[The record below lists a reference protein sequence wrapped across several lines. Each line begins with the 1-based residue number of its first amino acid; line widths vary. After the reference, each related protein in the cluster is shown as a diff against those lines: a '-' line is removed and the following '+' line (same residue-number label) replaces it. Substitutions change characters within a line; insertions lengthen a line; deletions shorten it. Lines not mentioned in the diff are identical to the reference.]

1 MGNYFLKILLAV
13 LVCFSQ
19 TQVSIL
25 GFLSPSQSSHV
36 KCIEKERQALL
47 NFKHGILDEYGM
59 LSTWRED
66 DNNRDCCKWRG
77 IQCNNATGH
86 VHILHLRGSDTQH
99 LTGAINFTSLIDLQN
114 IQHLDLSYNEFQG
127 SYIPKL
133 IGSFT
138 NLRYLNLSWSGF
150 AGRIPHKLGNLS
162 KLEYLD
168 LKENSLYGTI
178 PSQLGQLTS
187 LQYLDLTEN
196 YDIYGE
202 IPYQLGNL
210 SHLRYLDL
218 SGTSLSGTIPFHVGN
233 LPILH
238 TLRLVGNFELTI
250 TDTKWLSSLSS
261 LTTLGLSS
269 LPNLGSSRQ
278 WIQMI
283 SKLIPN
289 LRELRLS
296 SCSLSDDN
304 ISSLFPSHSNLS
316 SSLSILDLSDNM
328 LTSSTFQLLFNHSL
342 NLQELYLSHNNIVLS
357 SLHYPSFPS
366 ILTIDLSYNNLTSL
380 IFEGN
385 FNFSSKIQELYLS
398 NCGLTDESFLVPSAS
413 IKDFSSSLV
422 TLDLSDNLL
431 KSLSV
436 FHWIFNFTSNLRSL
450 NLLENL
456 LEGLIP
462 DGFGKVMKSL
472 EVLVLE
478 SNKLQGEI
486 PASLWNI
493 FTLQKLFLK
502 KNNLSG
508 EISTIIQNSSQCN
521 RHVFQTL
528 DLSYNQ
534 ITGMLPNLSNFT
546 SLRMLDLSYN
556 QFTGEIPKIIGLLDE
571 LVCLRLGGNHLE
583 GDINELH
590 LKNLSKLME
599 LDLTDSSLSVKF
611 DTTWVPPFQL
621 YNLGLASCK
630 LGPRFPSWLHN
641 QRYLSF
647 LDISDAGIDDFIPEW
662 FWSKLQSI
670 SELNM
675 SCNSL
680 KGTIPNLPIK
690 LTDDGYNIIILG
702 SNQLEG
708 EIPTFLSQAHALDLS
723 KNKISDFN
731 SFLCMESATTKMH
744 TLVLSNNQ
752 IRGQLPNCW
761 KHLKNSLEYLDVSNN
776 KLSGKIP
783 KSMGTLVHL
792 QALVLRNNN
801 LTGGLPFTLKNCT
814 DLVILDV
821 SENFLFGPIP
831 SWIGENL
838 QKLKILSLRVN
849 RFFRSVPVNLC
860 YLSQIHFLDLSRN
873 NLSGGIPTCLG
884 NFTAMMEREITTSGI
899 VKGRKITSTEA
910 YFSIYDSNVLLTW
923 KSQDYVFWNPD
934 ILLKSIDLS
943 SNDLTGTIPKE
954 IGYLV
959 GLVSLNL
966 SRNKLDGEIPTEI
979 GNLSWLDFID
989 LSRNEFF
996 GKIPFT
1002 LSKIDRLGVLDLS
1015 NNDLSGRIPWE
1026 GHLETFDASS
1036 FEGNVEL
1043 CGEPLNKSCPG
1054 DKTTAKP
1061 QEQTVRGEE
1070 DNSVFIEAL
1079 YMSLGLGFFAGFWGL
1094 LGPII
1099 LWQPWRIAYLRILNR
1114 VTDYILVTVELN
1126 IAKCCR
1132 WLESY
1137 Q

>member
-1 MGNYFLKILLAV
+1 MSNYFLKMLFAM
-13 LVCFSQ
+13 LVCIWHTKQSIHGFS
-19 TQVSIL
+19 
-25 GFLSPSQSSHV
+25 SPSHV

-47 NFKHGILDEYGM
+47 SFKQGLRDEFGI

-66 DNNRDCCKWRG
+66 EDKRDCCTWKG
-77 IQCNNATGH
+77 IQCNDETGH
-86 VHILHLRGSDTQH
+86 VHMLQLPGQYHRY
-99 LTGAINFTSLIDLQN
+99 LTGTINITSLIHLQN
-114 IQHLDLSYNEFQG
+114 IEHVDLSHNDFKWSFGDEQ
-127 SYIPKL
+127 L
-133 IGSFT
+133 MGSFT
-138 NLRYLNLSWSGF
+138 NLRYLNLSSLGF
-150 AGRIPHKLGNLS
+150 SYGRIPYEMGNLS

-168 LKENSLYGTI
+168 LSANEIDGQV
-178 PSQLGQLTS
+178 PS
-187 LQYLDLTEN
+187 
-196 YDIYGE
+196 
-202 IPYQLGNL
+202 QLGNL
-210 SHLRYLDL
+210 SKLKYLDL
-218 SGTSLSGTIPFHVGN
+218 WGNSFSGAIPFQVGN

-238 TLRLVGNFELTI
+238 TLRLGGNFDLKI
-250 TDTKWLSSLSS
+250 IDAKWLSSLSS
-261 LTTLGLSS
+261 LTTLGLEAFYD
-269 LPNLGSSRQ
+269 LGSSHSWKQIIRET
-278 WIQMI
+278 
-283 SKLIPN
+283 IPN
-289 LRELRLS
+289 LTELKLVY
-296 SCSLSDDN
+296 CSLTDED
-304 ISSLFPSHSNLS
+304 ISFLFPSHSNLS
-316 SSLSILDLSDNM
+316 TSLSILDLSDNM
-328 LTSSTFQLLFNHSL
+328 LTSSTFQLLFNYSL
-342 NLQELYLSHNNIVLS
+342 NLRELYLSGNDIVLLS
-357 SLHYPSFPS
+357 SFYPNFPS
-366 ILTIDLSYNNLTSL
+366 LVILDLSGNNLTSL
-380 IFEGN
+380 IFQGF
-385 FNFSSKIQELYLS
+385 FNFSSKLRELYLDS
-398 NCGLTDESFLVPSAS
+398 CRLTDKSFLVSSAS
-413 IKDFSSSLV
+413 NKNSSSSLV
-422 TLDLSDNLL
+422 TLVLSHNSL
-431 KSLSV
+431 KSSAI
-436 FHWIFNFTSNLRSL
+436 FDWIFNFTTNLHSL
-450 NLLENL
+450 HLDENW

-472 EVLVLE
+472 EVLVLD

-493 FTLQKLFLK
+493 FTLQELYLK
-502 KNNLSG
+502 KNYLSG
-508 EISTIIQNSSQCN
+508 EISNIIQNSSQCN

-556 QFTGEIPKIIGLLDE
+556 QFSGEIPKSIGLLYQLE
-571 LVCLRLGGNHLE
+571 YLHLEGNHLE
-583 GDINELH
+583 GDINELR
-590 LKNLSKLME
+590 LTNLSKLQV
-599 LDLTDSSLSVKF
+599 LDLTDNSLSLKF
-611 DTTWVPPFQL
+611 ASSWVPPFQL
-621 YNLGLASCK
+621 FSLGLASCK
-630 LGPRFPSWLHN
+630 LGPTFPSWLHT
-641 QRYLSF
+641 QRHLSF

-670 SELNM
+670 LWLNM

-690 LTDDGYNIIILG
+690 LTDDYNAIILG

-708 EIPTFLSQAHALDLS
+708 EIPTFLSQAYALDLS

-744 TLVLSNNQ
+744 TLILSNNQ
-752 IRGQLPNCW
+752 ITGQLPNCW

-814 DLVILDV
+814 HLVILDV

-831 SWIGENL
+831 LWIGENL
-838 QKLKILSLRVN
+838 PELKILSLRVN
-849 RFFRSVPVNLC
+849 RFFRSVPENLC

-873 NLSGGIPTCLG
+873 NLSGGIPACLG

-899 VKGRKITSTEA
+899 VKDRKITSTEI
-910 YFSIYDSNVLLTW
+910 YTSIYDSNVLLTW

-954 IGYLV
+954 IGYLF

-979 GNLSWLDFID
+979 GNLSWLDFLD

-1026 GHLETFDASS
+1026 GQLETFEASS
-1036 FEGNVEL
+1036 FEGNLEL
-1043 CGEPLNKSCPG
+1043 CGKPLNKSCPG

-1061 QEQTVRGEE
+1061 QEPAVHGEE
-1070 DNSVFIEAL
+1070 DKSVFNEAL

-1099 LWQPWRIAYLRILNR
+1099 LWKPWRIAYLRFLNR
-1114 VTDYILVTVELN
+1114 VTDSILVRVELN

-1132 WLESY
+1132 
-1137 Q
+1137 